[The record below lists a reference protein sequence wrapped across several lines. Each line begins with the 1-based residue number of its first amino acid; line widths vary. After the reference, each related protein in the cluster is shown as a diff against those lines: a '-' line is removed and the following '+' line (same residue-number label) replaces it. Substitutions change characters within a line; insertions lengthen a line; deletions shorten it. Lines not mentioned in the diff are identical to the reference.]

1 MERMSLSD
9 ADGSQCRILYDE
21 RHDWL
26 RVIWSGFVDSEE
38 AMRGAA
44 AYLAQAARFPCTYLL
59 NDNLA
64 LRGPWF
70 DSIDWLQHVWLPQA
84 QQLGLRF
91 IAHVVQADSGSDI
104 LTLTLPTAL
113 HWPLELQL
121 FHDVA
126 AAEDWLRSTQ
136 QLDPCV

>member
-1 MERMSLSD
+1 MEPITLSD
-9 ADGSQCRILYDE
+9 TDGSQCRILYDE

-26 RVIWSGFVDSEE
+26 RVVWSGFVDPEE
-38 AMRGAA
+38 AMRGAT

-70 DSIDWLQHVWLPQA
+70 SSINWLQRVWLPQA

-91 IAHVVQADSGSDI
+91 VAHIVQADTVSNI
-104 LTLTLPTAL
+104 LTLTLPSTL
-113 HWPLELQL
+113 HWPVEVQL

-126 AAEDWLRSTQ
+126 AAEDWLHSAQ
-136 QLDPCV
+136 QLGPRM